1 MVLKESVACYG
12 KPVNLRVKFSKRITL
27 STTLAPPCFTV
38 FSVLAVCPLHIF
50 SFGLIGPGTSLHT
63 FAESPPWLSAESKRD
78 FMRLTVL
85 P

>member
-38 FSVLAVCPLHIF
+38 WMVFSVLAVCPLHIF
-50 SFGLIGPGTSLHT
+50 SFGLIGPGDL
-63 FAESPPWLSAESKRD
+63 SPHVR
-78 FMRLTVL
+78 
-85 P
+85 